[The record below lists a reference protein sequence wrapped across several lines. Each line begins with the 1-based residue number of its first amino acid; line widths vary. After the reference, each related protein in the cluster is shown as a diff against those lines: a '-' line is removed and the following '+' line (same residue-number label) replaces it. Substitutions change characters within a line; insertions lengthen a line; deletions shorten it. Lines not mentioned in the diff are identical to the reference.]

1 MGILVNVIS
10 ADEDD
15 LEAIG
20 ESEHPVDEW
29 SGIEARDI
37 DRLKFIS
44 LHCLLTGEGLEEA
57 EHSYEPV
64 YIAGGD
70 GPIIFR
76 IPDELTQKLA
86 GLEEYALEAV
96 GEELAASEDFESSDV
111 ALEDVQNLLLELA
124 DLARIADSQDQHL
137 FIWMHPLL
145 T

>member
-15 LEAIG
+15 LDAIA

-44 LHCLLTGEGLEEA
+44 LHCLLTGESLEEA
-57 EHSYEPV
+57 ELSYEPV
-64 YIAGGD
+64 YVAGGD

-76 IPDELTQKLA
+76 VPEELTQKLA
-86 GLEEYALEAV
+86 RLEEEALEAI
-96 GEELAASEDFESSDV
+96 GEELAASEDFETSPV
-111 ALEDVQNLLLELA
+111 PVEEVQSLLMELA

>member
-15 LEAIG
+15 LDAIG

-44 LHCLLTGEGLEEA
+44 LHCLLTGESLEEA
-57 EHSYEPV
+57 ELSYEPV
-64 YIAGGD
+64 YVAGGD
-70 GPIIFR
+70 GSIIFR

-86 GLEEYALEAV
+86 RLEEEALEAV
-96 GEELAASEDFESSDV
+96 GEELAASEDFETSHV
-111 ALEDVQNLLLELA
+111 AVEEVQSLLMELA

>member
-1 MGILVNVIS
+1 MGTLVNVIS

-20 ESEHPVDEW
+20 ESERPVDAW

-44 LHCLLTGEGLEEA
+44 LHCLLTGESLEEA
-57 EHSYEPV
+57 EFSYEPV
-64 YIAGGD
+64 YVAGGD

-76 IPDELTQKLA
+76 IPDALTQKLA
-86 GLEEYALEAV
+86 SLEEPALETV
-96 GEELAASEDFESSDV
+96 GEELAASQDFDSSGV
-111 ALEDVQNLLLELA
+111 SVEEVQSLLMELA
-124 DLARIADSQDQHL
+124 DLAGIADARDQHL
-137 FIWMHPLL
+137 FVWMHPLL

>member
-15 LEAIG
+15 LDAIA
-20 ESEHPVDEW
+20 ESEHPVDAW
-29 SGIEARDI
+29 SGIAARDI

-44 LHCLLTGEGLEEA
+44 LHCLLTGESLEEA
-57 EHSYEPV
+57 EFSYEPV
-64 YIAGGD
+64 YVAGGD

-86 GLEEYALEAV
+86 GLEEPALEAV
-96 GEELAASEDFESSDV
+96 GEELAASQDFDSSEV
-111 ALEDVQNLLLELA
+111 TVEDVQSLLIELA
-124 DLARIADSQDQHL
+124 ELARIADAREEHL
-137 FIWMHPLL
+137 FVWMHPLL